1 MNVIAVLQ
9 HHFCLILID
18 GIHIKGY
25 DTLEFQADIP
35 PTLTCI
41 NQHISNGTPA

>member
-1 MNVIAVLQ
+1 MEFI
-9 HHFCLILID
+9 F
-18 GIHIKGY
+18 KGY

-41 NQHISNGTPA
+41 NQHISNGTPACQTEIYDALKNYHSK